1 MFRLPH
7 LLLSAVLLS
16 LCACSAQ
23 ETPRPATPVE
33 AQPGHTDLGALR
45 VHYNMLPT
53 LSMNPTVAKNYGVQ
67 RESDRALLVVA
78 LRQLDNGQELP
89 ATGSVLAT
97 ATDLS
102 GKRQQVALREVRTGE
117 YTDLIGVL
125 DAHPHDQLQV
135 ELKVTTPVAN
145 GDVRF
150 QRNF

>member
-7 LLLSAVLLS
+7 LLLSAALLS

-33 AQPGHTDLGALR
+33 AQASHADLGALR
-45 VHYNMLPT
+45 VHYNLLPT
-53 LSMNPTVAKNYGVQ
+53 LSMNPTVAGNYGVQ
-67 RESDRALLVVA
+67 READRALLVVA

-89 ATGSVLAT
+89 AKGSVLAT